1 MSGFGALRR
10 LGILVL
16 ALAGATGE
24 GGAAEPI
31 RIGVSGPFTGES
43 SPTGLAMREGVRLAA
58 AELNAK
64 GGVLGR
70 QIELVERDDEGRSEV
85 GTGIAQTLIRREK
98 VVATVG
104 MVNTGVALASQR
116 YYQQARIPV
125 VTAVA
130 TGTLLT
136 RQFMPPEYG
145 ENYVFRVSCPD
156 ALQAAMIVDEAV
168 SRRRF
173 RKLAI
178 FHDTTNYGQFGRQ
191 DLEQALERRGL
202 RPVAIERFSPGVMD
216 LRQQLED
223 ARAAG
228 AEAILSYGV
237 ATDLARIAN
246 SAARLRWRVPLI
258 GSWALAMSSFIEAA
272 GPNSEGAR
280 MPLTWL
286 VQSDRP
292 VSLAFREA
300 LSKRLGGLPLGSPPA
315 AAQGHDGLLLLA
327 AAMRQAGSI
336 DGRRVRAALE
346 DLQQPVDGVLM
357 RYRQPFSPSDHEA
370 IKSSRM
376 VYIGEI
382 RKGVVDYAYEA
393 DRHRPLQP

>member
-1 MSGFGALRR
+1 MIHTVRQT
-10 LGILVL
+10 VL
-16 ALAGATGE
+16 A
-24 GGAAEPI
+24 AAI
-31 RIGVSGPFTGES
+31 ALGTFSAYAADSIKIGVDGPFTGGS
-43 SPTGLAMREGVRLAA
+43 SSMGVSMRDGVRLAVG
-58 AELNAK
+58 EINK
-64 GGVLGR
+64 SGGVLGKK
-70 QIELVERDDEGRSEV
+70 IELVERDDEGRSEV

-393 DRHRPLQP
+393 DRHRPQQP

>member
-1 MSGFGALRR
+1 
-10 LGILVL
+10 VL
-16 ALAGATGE
+16 ALACATGQ
-24 GGAAEPI
+24 GAVGPEPI
-31 RIGVSGPFTGES
+31 RVGVSGPFTGDS
-43 SPTGLAMREGVRLAA
+43 SPMGLAMREGVRTAA
-58 AELNAK
+58 AKINAQ

-70 QIELVERDDEGRSEV
+70 RIELIEHDDEGRSEV
-85 GTGIAQTLIRREK
+85 GASVAQTLIRRDK
-98 VVATVG
+98 VVATIG

-125 VTAVA
+125 MTAVA

-168 SRRRF
+168 GRRRF

-191 DLEQALERRGL
+191 DLELALERRGL
-202 RPVAIERFSPGVMD
+202 KPVAIERFSPGEMD
-216 LRQQLED
+216 LRPQIEH

-237 ATDLARIAN
+237 GADLARIAN
-246 SAARLRWRVPLI
+246 SAARIRWRVPLI

-286 VQSDRP
+286 PQSDRP
-292 VSLAFREA
+292 ASLAFREA
-300 LSKRLGGLPLGSPPA
+300 LADRLGRLPLGSPQA
-315 AAQGHDGLLLLA
+315 AAQGHDSLLLLV
-327 AAMRQAGSI
+327 AAMRQAGGT
-336 DGRRVRAALE
+336 DGRHVRAALE
-346 DLQQPVDGVLM
+346 DLGQPVDGALM
-357 RYRQPFSPSDHEA
+357 RYRQPFSPGDHEA
-370 IKSSRM
+370 IKSNRM

-393 DRHRPLQP
+393 DRHRSQEQ